1 MNKTTLAMNFTNEEL
16 KLSMRMRGLMP
27 SKPYWLD
34 MKQKY
39 LPGWSCTGSLLSLDS
54 LKN

>member
-1 MNKTTLAMNFTNEEL
+1 MNINTLTMNFTNEEL
-16 KLSMRMRGLMP
+16 KLSMPMRGSMP

-39 LPGWSCTGSLLSLDS
+39 LPGSGCVGSLLSLDS